1 MSTPRATAHH
11 RGRNRHLHRACV
23 FSLLVWK
30 VSAVLT
36 ITYLGSSTVSIASW
50 APRKE
55 WKEGRGGEPGIGHL
69 FPPCQPGFSREMEIH
84 FKERAYVVVGSG
96 WACLKSAGQA
106 CELETGR
113 NGVHRRN
120 FFSFK
125 ETSGLL
131 FTSSADWMTPTHVME
146 TTSFT

>member
-11 RGRNRHLHRACV
+11 EGKNHHLHGACL
-23 FSLLVWK
+23 FSLLAWK

-36 ITYLGSSTVSIASW
+36 ITYLGSSTVFIASW
-50 APRKE
+50 APRNE

-84 FKERAYVVVGSG
+84 FKEGAYVVVGSG

-113 NGVHRRN
+113 NGRPQAE
-120 FFSFK
+120 F
-125 ETSGLL
+125 LL
-131 FTSSADWMTPTHVME
+131 FQGNLRFALHVF
-146 TTSFT
+146 S